1 MNDPHTEDQNQSD
14 PRDDR
19 EFPEWP
25 VPQEPYLEPP
35 LETNPVS
42 DVIGEKPEEAKSEP
56 ERALT
61 VQKNLE
67 QPERQ
72 EQKPSHFGEHPANSS
87 LHQATQEI
95 QVFHSPYFPRG
106 IYEDA
111 QSVEAFYGRG
121 EPKPGYSPFSEPGKV
136 RSKLKFPDLYKPI
149 LLVIAAL
156 LVLILLFSSVFGNL
170 SLSLF

>member
-1 MNDPHTEDQNQSD
+1 MNDQYTDDQNQSD

-19 EFPEWP
+19 DFPEWP

-35 LETNPVS
+35 LESTHETGDDPA
-42 DVIGEKPEEAKSEP
+42 EPKSEP
-56 ERALT
+56 EPGQTNEETT
-61 VQKNLE
+61 VQ
-67 QPERQ
+67 PEN
-72 EQKPSHFGEHPANSS
+72 QKLKASRFTQYPASSS

-111 QSVEAFYGRG
+111 QSVEAFYGRH
-121 EPKPGYSPFSEPGKV
+121 EPKPGYDPFPEADPTRIK
-136 RSKLKFPDLYKPI
+136 RKFPNLYRPI

-156 LVLILLFSSVFGNL
+156 LIIIMLLASASGI
-170 SLSLF
+170 SLLTLF